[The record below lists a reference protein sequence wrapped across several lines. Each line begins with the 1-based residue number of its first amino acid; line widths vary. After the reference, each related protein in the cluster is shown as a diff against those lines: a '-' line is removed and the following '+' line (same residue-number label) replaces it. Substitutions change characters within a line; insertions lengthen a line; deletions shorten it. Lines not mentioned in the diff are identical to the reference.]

1 MLVDEFGCS
10 LIEGLQ
16 GHPSLTKLEIIKGR
30 TVFEAL
36 GKVLNHEK
44 SILKDLCL
52 PGCDDEGLGALC
64 DVLLGNS
71 TLEKLCLKDNDTIT
85 SVGWQAL
92 STVLQHPNC
101 KMVKLDL
108 RNTGINDE
116 ESNILGSSLSGL
128 SSLKELNLGWS
139 YKRRHSIS
147 SAGWQTLFGQL
158 SQTPIENLNL
168 ERNLIS
174 DSDLAALTN
183 IHYSLL
189 V

>member
-1 MLVDEFGCS
+1 MFPNVFSIVFDWKEDGYCISNNTHLKRLRIHYHCANFPKQRYILGEQGSTLPTRQQLQDFFSCIYQNSSIIELKIHRIDVSDEFGCS

-92 STVLQHPNC
+92 WLLNAILTV
-101 KMVKLDL
+101 
-108 RNTGINDE
+108 
-116 ESNILGSSLSGL
+116 S
-128 SSLKELNLGWS
+128 
-139 YKRRHSIS
+139 
-147 SAGWQTLFGQL
+147 
-158 SQTPIENLNL
+158 
-168 ERNLIS
+168 
-174 DSDLAALTN
+174 
-183 IHYSLL
+183 
-189 V
+189 